1 MARSYK
7 SWVGTSIVKP
17 TKAPMYILFAVVLA
31 VVDSKL
37 DRDIYQSGVR
47 AYSPSVATVTP
58 VDFNQRLVHLVVV
71 LLVIHLV
78 YLC

>member
-17 TKAPMYILFAVVLA
+17 TKAPMYILFAVVLEL
-31 VVDSKL
+31 VDSKL

-58 VDFNQRLVHLVVV
+58 SISISAWYVSMSCCL
-71 LLVIHLV
+71 
-78 YLC
+78 